1 MTWWEF
7 SNCPGMLRL
16 MVSRGFASKTEI
28 CYWYREMVIVHR
40 ENWVFEPLGLGGFN
54 FCGDD
59 DDDDDHKNNNNNN
72 NTNRS
77 HCNIQ

>member
-28 CYWYREMVIVHR
+28 CYWYREMVIIHR

-59 DDDDDHKNNNNNN
+59 DDDDDHKNNNNN
-72 NTNRS
+72 TNRS